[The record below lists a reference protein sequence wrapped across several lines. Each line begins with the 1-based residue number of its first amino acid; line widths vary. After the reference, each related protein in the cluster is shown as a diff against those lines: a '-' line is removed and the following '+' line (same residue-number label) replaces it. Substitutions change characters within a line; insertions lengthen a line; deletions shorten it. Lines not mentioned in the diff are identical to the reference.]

1 MSERRQPSSIDRF
14 FWTRGV
20 GLFGYVRNPMALGFL
35 IASISTLGLGVTMT
49 AISFA
54 SGGKMPFV
62 VGLVNI
68 LVALVFGGI
77 SFWAGRRAKNIPTT
91 EVRLSSQAR
100 GLLTRIGQHIGWHDT
115 SHDWDWAGGQAG
127 NFLVGLFGQKTAA
140 NVIAAPAAV
149 LLQGACSEY
158 NRVWGLLK
166 IADGSTGRAKQL
178 VPQMRVAAD
187 EAMISILN
195 QVSLLDKSPETQGT
209 ISAQVGQQTG
219 KLKELADHLEALL
232 SEPASIADRLVSS
245 NVMDGVLDNLRMERV
260 AQEEL
265 RDFNSTNN

>member
-1 MSERRQPSSIDRF
+1 MTERRQPSSIDRF
-14 FWTRGV
+14 FWSRGV

-35 IASISTLGLGVTMT
+35 IASISTLGLGVAMT

-62 VGLVNI
+62 VGIAKIV
-68 LVALVFGGI
+68 VATFFGGV

-115 SHDWDWAGGQAG
+115 SHDWDWATGPTG
-127 NFLVGLFGQKTAA
+127 NFLAGLFGQKTAS
-140 NVIAAPAAV
+140 NVIAAPAAA
-149 LLQGACSEY
+149 LLEKACFEY

-166 IADGSTGRAKQL
+166 IADGSTGRSKQL

-195 QVSLLDKSPETQGT
+195 QVSLLDKSPETHGT
-209 ISAQVGQQTG
+209 ISAQVGQQSS
-219 KLKELADHLEALL
+219 KLKELADHLEGLL
-232 SEPASIADRLVSS
+232 SEPASVADRLVSS
-245 NVMDGVLDNLRMERV
+245 NVMDGVLDNLRMERI
-260 AQEEL
+260 ANEEL

>member
-20 GLFGYVRNPMALGFL
+20 GLFGYVRNPMALGFM

-49 AISFA
+49 AISYA
-54 SGGKMPFV
+54 SSGKMPFI
-62 VGLVNI
+62 VGLANI
-68 LVALVFGGI
+68 FVALVFGGI

-115 SHDWDWAGGQAG
+115 SHDYDWATGPLG
-127 NFLVGLFGQKTAA
+127 NFLSGLCGHKTAS
-140 NVIAAPAAV
+140 NVIAAPAAA
-149 LLQGACSEY
+149 LLETACSEY
-158 NRVWGLLK
+158 NRAWGLLK

-178 VPQMRVAAD
+178 VPQMRVATD

-195 QVSLLDKSPETQGT
+195 QVSLLDKAPETQGT
-209 ISAQVGQQTG
+209 ISAQVGQQSG
-219 KLKELADHLEALL
+219 KLKELADHLEGML
-232 SEPASIADRLVSS
+232 SEPATLADRLVSS
-245 NVMDGVLDNLRMERV
+245 NVMDGVLDNLRMERM
-260 AQEEL
+260 AHEEL
-265 RDFNSTNN
+265 KDFNSTNN

>member
-35 IASISTLGLGVTMT
+35 IASISTLGLGVAMSG
-49 AISFA
+49 ISFA
-54 SGGKMPFV
+54 SGGKMPII

-77 SFWAGRRAKNIPTT
+77 SFWAGRRMKNIPTT

-115 SHDWDWAGGQAG
+115 SHDWDWATGQTG
-127 NFLVGLFGQKTAA
+127 NFIANLFGNKTAA
-140 NVIAAPAAV
+140 NVIAAPAAA
-149 LLQGACSEY
+149 LLEGACHEY
-158 NRVWGLLK
+158 NRIWGLLK
-166 IADGSTGRAKQL
+166 IAEGSTGRAKQL

-195 QVSLLDKSPETQGT
+195 KVSLLDKAPETQGT
-209 ISAQVGQQTG
+209 ISAQVGQQSS

-232 SEPASIADRLVSS
+232 SEPSSIADRLVSS

>member
-1 MSERRQPSSIDRF
+1 MSERKQPSSIDRF

-35 IASISTLGLGVTMT
+35 IASISTLGLGGIMLGVS
-49 AISFA
+49 AA
-54 SGGKMPFV
+54 SSGRMPIW
-62 VGLVNI
+62 VGIANI
-68 LVALVFGGI
+68 LVAVVFGGI

-100 GLLTRIGQHIGWHDT
+100 SLLTRIGQHIGWHDT
-115 SHDWDWAGGQAG
+115 SHDWDWASGQAG
-127 NFLVGLFGQKTAA
+127 NFLANLFGGKTAS

-149 LLQGACSEY
+149 LLEGACQEY

-166 IADGSTGRAKQL
+166 IAEGSTGRAKQL

-195 QVSLLDKSPETQGT
+195 QVSLLDKAPETHST
-209 ISAQVGQQTG
+209 ISAQVGQQSG
-219 KLKELADHLEALL
+219 KLKELADHLDVLL
-232 SEPASIADRLVSS
+232 SEPSSIADRLVSS
-245 NVMDGVLDNLRMERV
+245 NVMDGVLDNLRMERI

-265 RDFNSTNN
+265 KDFNPTNS

>member
-1 MSERRQPSSIDRF
+1 MSEKRQPSSIDRF

-35 IASISTLGLGVTMT
+35 IASISTFGLGASLT
-49 AISFA
+49 AISLA
-54 SGGKMPFV
+54 SSGKMPLI
-62 VGLVNI
+62 VGVINCI
-68 LVALVFGGI
+68 VAAIFGGI

-100 GLLTRIGQHIGWHDT
+100 ALLTRIGGHIGWHDT
-115 SHDWDWAGGQAG
+115 SHDWDWATGQTG
-127 NFLVGLFGQKTAA
+127 SFLASLFGNKTAS
-140 NVIAAPAAV
+140 NVMAAPAAA
-149 LLQGACSEY
+149 LFDKACFEY

-166 IADGSTGRAKQL
+166 IAEGSTGRAKQL

-209 ISAQVGQQTG
+209 ISAQVGQQSA
-219 KLKELADHLEALL
+219 KLKELADHLEGML
-232 SEPASIADRLVSS
+232 SEPATLADRLVSS
-245 NVMDGVLDNLRMERV
+245 NVMDGVLDNLRMERI
-260 AQEEL
+260 ANEEL
-265 RDFNSTNN
+265 RDFNSTNH